1 MVKRRVQLPH
11 PLLPMQDLFN
21 VFLCTSEPSMRWVM
35 LPASE
40 GNRSGTER
48 YVPSSPCPRVKC
60 AKHNNHVVLGV
71 KDGKRFYE
79 LTDFELMGSRRSK

>member
-1 MVKRRVQLPH
+1 
-11 PLLPMQDLFN
+11 
-21 VFLCTSEPSMRWVM
+21 M

-48 YVPSSPCPRVKC
+48 KDMFSVQHGRGRS
-60 AKHNNHVVLGV
+60 AKHNNHFMPGV

-79 LTDFELMGSRRSK
+79 LTDCELMGSRRSKRHRAL

>member
-21 VFLCTSEPSMRWVM
+21 VFVFLCTSEPKMRWVM

-48 YVPSSPCPRVKC
+48 KDMFSVQHGRGRST
-60 AKHNNHVVLGV
+60 KHKNHFMPGV

-79 LTDFELMGSRRSK
+79 LTD